1 MAESELVVGSEI
13 GGHRIEAVAGRG
25 GMGVV
30 YRATHLALN
39 RTVALK
45 LISPELGDDPEFR
58 ERFKRESEIAASL
71 DHPNVVPIY
80 HAGEDGGKL
89 YVTMRFVEGTDL
101 REMVALQGRLEPR
114 VAARIISQVAS
125 ALDAAHARG
134 LVHRDVKPA
143 NVLIDDSSGHP
154 HAYLTDFGLT
164 KQASSQSGLTKTG
177 MIVGTMDYIA
187 PEQLQGTEVDARADI
202 YALGCVFYQA
212 LTGQVPYPR
221 DTEPAKMWAH
231 MSEPTPSLLAVSP
244 HLPPEL
250 DEVLKRSMAK
260 EPGDRY
266 LSAGDFGR
274 AAVAAA
280 EGQVLSRTERS
291 VATGDAAPASATAVG
306 AIPATQGATAMAP
319 APPTAGAAT
328 AMSPAAPAT
337 APPAWGPP
345 TAPPGSPPGGY
356 APPSPP
362 YGVPAPGGPP
372 VAAKKK
378 NRLPLILGIA
388 GGALALV
395 LIVVVALVAGGGG
408 GGGTDKAGTVVGKPI
423 PTGKEPF
430 DVVSGEGSIWTANL
444 GADTISKI
452 NTKDNTAT
460 TIKVG
465 GVPAQLAVGDG
476 TVWVWNYS
484 DSVTPVNVGTGQ
496 AGDVINTGGPIDG
509 IAYGGGHLWVTHKKA
524 GTVTKINAQ
533 TRKLEGAP
541 IKVGKDPVNITAGDR
556 NIYVAN
562 EGDKTISV
570 IDQATG
576 KIFQGPIKLDD
587 APGGVE
593 TSEGTLYVFAGA
605 GKVVPIDEQSL
616 VAGEPFN
623 IQGGAI
629 FTVGLGSAWVVYP
642 TQNIIRRF
650 SLEDHS
656 EQGKPIT
663 GVGKG
668 ASEMTTGEDAVWLA
682 TGSSGN
688 SVIRIKPS

>member
-1 MAESELVVGSEI
+1 MADLVVGSTL

-45 LISPELGDDPEFR
+45 LISAELADDPEFR

-80 HAGEDGGKL
+80 HAGEDDGKL

-101 REMVALQGRLEPR
+101 REMVALHGRLEPR
-114 VAARIISQVAS
+114 VAARIISQTAS

-143 NVLIDDSSGHP
+143 NILIDESGGHP

-187 PEQLQGTEVDARADI
+187 PEQLQGSDVDARADT

-231 MSEPTPSLLAVSP
+231 MSEPTPSMLAVSP

-250 DEVLKRSMAK
+250 DDVVKRAMSK
-260 EPGDRY
+260 DPGDRY

-274 AAVAAA
+274 AAVAAS
-280 EGQVLSRTERS
+280 EGQVLSRSERS
-291 VATGDAAPASATAVG
+291 VATGDAAPMGATAVG
-306 AIPATQGATAMAP
+306 MPPA
-319 APPTAGAAT
+319 PTAGAT
-328 AMSPAAPAT
+328 AMSPAAPGTAPGAT
-337 APPAWGPP
+337 ALSPSPPA
-345 TAPPGSPPGGY
+345 TTPPGWGTPPGGY
-356 APPSPP
+356 GPPSPP
-362 YGVPAPGGPP
+362 YGTPGAAAAP
-372 VAAKKK
+372 KKK

-388 GGALALV
+388 GGVLALV
-395 LIVVVALVAGGGG
+395 VIGVVALLAGGGG
-408 GGGTDKAGTVVGKPI
+408 GGGTDAAGTVVGKPI
-423 PTGKEPF
+423 PVGTEPF
-430 DVVSGEGSIWTANL
+430 DVVAGEGAIWTANL
-444 GADTISKI
+444 GSANISKI
-452 NTKDNTAT
+452 NPKDGTAQT
-460 TIKVG
+460 FKVG
-465 GVPAQLAVGDG
+465 AEPVQLAVGDG

-484 DSVTPVNVGTGQ
+484 DAVTPVNAGTGQ
-496 AGDVINTGGPIDG
+496 AGDFISTGSQIDG
-509 IAYGGGHLWVTHKKA
+509 IAYGGGYVWVTHKKD
-524 GTVTKINAQ
+524 GTVTRINAK
-533 TRKLEGAP
+533 TRKVEGGP

-562 EGDKTISV
+562 EGDNTISV
-570 IDQATG
+570 IDSVTG
-576 KIFQGPIKLDD
+576 KSFVGPIKIDD

-593 TSEGTLYVFAGA
+593 TSDGTLYVFAGS

-616 VAGEPFN
+616 VQGEPFN
-623 IQGGAI
+623 IPGGAA

-642 TQNIIRRF
+642 TQNIIRRY

-656 EQGKPIT
+656 EQGKPIS
-663 GVGKG
+663 GVGRG
-668 ASEMTTGEDAVWLA
+668 TSEITTGEDGVWVA
-682 TGSSGN
+682 TGRSGN
-688 SVIRIKPS
+688 SVIHIKPS

>member
-1 MAESELVVGSEI
+1 MAELVVGSEI

-45 LISPELGDDPEFR
+45 LISPELAEDAEFR

-80 HAGEDGGKL
+80 HAGEDDGKL

-114 VAARIISQVAS
+114 VAARIISQTAS

-143 NVLIDDSSGHP
+143 NVLIDESGGHP

-187 PEQLQGTEVDARADI
+187 PEQLQGSEVDGRADI

-244 HLPPEL
+244 NLPPEL
-250 DEVLKRSMAK
+250 DEVVQRAMAK
-260 EPGDRY
+260 EPDERY

-274 AAVAAA
+274 AAVAAS
-280 EGQVLSRTERS
+280 EGQLLSRSERS
-291 VATGDAAPASATAVG
+291 VATGEAAPAGATAVG
-306 AIPATQGATAMAP
+306 TAPPVTAGTTAMSP
-319 APPTAGAAT
+319 APGTAPGAT

-337 APPAWGPP
+337 APPGWGPP
-345 TAPPGSPPGGY
+345 PGTPPGAYS
-356 APPSPP
+356 PPSPP
-362 YGVPAPGGPP
+362 YGVAGPGAPG
-372 VAAKKK
+372 AAQKK
-378 NRLPLILGIA
+378 NRLPLILGLG
-388 GGALALV
+388 GGALALIV
-395 LIVVVALVAGGGG
+395 IALVVVLAGGGG
-408 GGGTDKAGTVVGKPI
+408 GGSDAAGTVVGKPI
-423 PTGKEPF
+423 PVGKEPS
-430 DVVSGEGSIWTANL
+430 DIVAGEGALWTADL
-444 GADTISKI
+444 SGDTISKI
-452 NTKDNTAT
+452 DPKTNKAQQF
-460 TIKVG
+460 
-465 GVPAQLAVGDG
+465 PAGPIPQELAVGGG
-476 TVWVWNYS
+476 TVWVHNYNTTTI
-484 DSVTPVNVGTGQ
+484 TPVNAGTG
-496 AGDVINTGGPIDG
+496 AKGSPIETGGIVDG
-509 IAYGGGHLWVTHKKA
+509 IAFGGGFVWVTHSKD
-524 GTVTKINAQ
+524 GTVTRISPSSRKID
-533 TRKLEGAP
+533 GPP
-541 IKVGKDPVNITAGDR
+541 IKVGRAPFTVAADDR
-556 NIYVAN
+556 NAYVAN
-562 EGDKTISV
+562 SKDNTISV
-570 IDQATG
+570 IDAASGQ
-576 KIFQGPIKLDD
+576 IFADPVKLEDS
-587 APGGVE
+587 PGGLE
-593 TSEGTLYVFAGA
+593 LADGTLYVFQGKD
-605 GKVVPIDEQSL
+605 KVVPIDEQSL
-616 VAGEPFN
+616 VAGQPFN
-623 IQGGAI
+623 IAGGAV
-629 FTVGLGSAWVVYP
+629 FTVGLGSAWVIYP
-642 TQNIIRRF
+642 TQNLIRRF

-656 EQGKPIT
+656 EQGKPIE

-668 ASEMTTGEDAVWLA
+668 ATEMTTGENAVWVT
-682 TGSSGN
+682 TGKAGN